1 MEDDF
6 MTPAAVA
13 ALTGIS
19 TGALAQMR
27 YDRKGPRY
35 FKPTPR
41 SVLYRRSD
49 IVAWVEAGEQLTRE
63 FA

>member
-1 MEDDF
+1 MDDDF

-13 ALTGIS
+13 ELTGIS
-19 TGALAQMR
+19 LGALAQMR
-27 YDRKGPRY
+27 YDRIGPRY
-35 FKPTPR
+35 FKPTAR

-49 IVAWVEAGEQLTRE
+49 IVAWVEAGEHLTRE